1 MKTYERPLV
10 MVNNDLAEGVYAA
23 SGASAGGGNTSDAA
37 SGNLT
42 FTFSRYDRD
51 WGNGGLAVF
60 IADSSSF
67 AGKKAT
73 VSITTNIDVADGWV
87 DGAGKA
93 YSGKSIV
100 LNWHSAPSSIVL
112 HVRIEGNDVKTL
124 QIVSASYSAE

>member
-1 MKTYERPLV
+1 MKTYEKPLV

-42 FTFSRYDRD
+42 FTFSRYDGD
-51 WGNGGLAVF
+51 WGNGGLAIF
-60 IADSSSF
+60 TADSSSF

-93 YSGKSIV
+93 YSGNEPDCSGGR
-100 LNWHSAPSSIVL
+100 LDQEN
-112 HVRIEGNDVKTL
+112 
-124 QIVSASYSAE
+124 Q

>member
-1 MKTYERPLV
+1 MKTYEKPLV
-10 MVNNDLAEGVYAA
+10 MVNNDLAEGVYEDSDA
-23 SGASAGGGNTSDAA
+23 SEGGGNTSDAA

-42 FTFSRYDRD
+42 FTFSRSDGD
-51 WGNGGLAVF
+51 WGNGGLAIF
-60 IADSSSF
+60 TADSSSF

>member
-1 MKTYERPLV
+1 MKTYEKPLV

-42 FTFSRYDRD
+42 FTFSRYDGD

-73 VSITTNIDVADGWV
+73 VSITT
-87 DGAGKA
+87 KA
-93 YSGKSIV
+93 QSQNLWDFGF
-100 LNWHSAPSSIVL
+100 L
-112 HVRIEGNDVKTL
+112 T
-124 QIVSASYSAE
+124 

>member
-1 MKTYERPLV
+1 M
-10 MVNNDLAEGVYAA
+10 
-23 SGASAGGGNTSDAA
+23 
-37 SGNLT
+37 T
-42 FTFSRYDRD
+42 FTFSRYDGD
-51 WGNGGLAVF
+51 WGNGGLAIF
-60 IADSSSF
+60 TADSSSF